1 MDSAVRLGGPC
12 GGHGA
17 AAAEFGATQK
27 AAGVLGKEWPGGS
40 AWRMRGAAAR
50 CALCQLSCVQND
62 GFWLRWGHLEGCSLL
77 LCFVEK
83 PSQRDTCLVAHLYS
97 SFMGKQ
103 HLRLDLMGGFS
114 RFIMGRC

>member
-1 MDSAVRLGGPC
+1 MVDTGRLRPSLVQPRKLLVCWERNG
-12 GGHGA
+12 
-17 AAAEFGATQK
+17 
-27 AAGVLGKEWPGGS
+27 PGGS

-50 CALCQLSCVQND
+50 CALCQLSCVQN
-62 GFWLRWGHLEGCSLL
+62 GRFWLRWGHLEGCSLL

-103 HLRLDLMGGFS
+103 HLRLDLVGGFS